1 MASRMDVD
9 VHVLGRWGI
18 AIIVLIAFGTSLIFG
33 QGGTATSLGTVRDTS
48 GALIPGVSITIKH
61 TDSGLTRPVLS
72 SETGNY
78 VAPARPVGPYEVTAM
93 IPGFK
98 QQIRSAINLA
108 AGQEAVI
115 DMTL

>member
-33 QGGTATSLGTVRDTS
+33 QGGTATILGTVRDTS

-61 TDSGLTRPVLS
+61 TDSGLTRSVVS
-72 SETGNY
+72 SEPGNY
-78 VAPARPVGPYEVTAM
+78 VAPALAVGPYEATGM
-93 IPGFK
+93 RPGFK
-98 QQIRSAINLA
+98 QQIRSGIHR
-108 AGQEAVI
+108 VVR
-115 DMTL
+115 